1 MSQLNVPFQVQ
12 FIYLAMVL
20 SSQQGQSTTNIPKH
34 ISTHQTCGFFLY
46 FPDPIIFLNVKML
59 LSYSLAIEIFVT
71 KHLVIF
77 CKIKTKL
84 HVMMISCW
92 ILLHVSPTEHHPS
105 S

>member
-1 MSQLNVPFQVQ
+1 
-12 FIYLAMVL
+12 
-20 SSQQGQSTTNIPKH
+20 
-34 ISTHQTCGFFLY
+34 
-46 FPDPIIFLNVKML
+46 ML
-59 LSYSLAIEIFVT
+59 LSYSVAIEIFVI

-84 HVMMISCW
+84 PVMMINGW